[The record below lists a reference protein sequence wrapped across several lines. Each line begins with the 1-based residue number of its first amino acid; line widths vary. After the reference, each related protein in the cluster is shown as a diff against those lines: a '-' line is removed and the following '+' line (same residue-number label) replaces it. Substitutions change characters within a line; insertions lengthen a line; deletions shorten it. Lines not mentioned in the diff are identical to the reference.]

1 MFYTASLGKSF
12 TAAAV
17 ALLVQDEN
25 LPELQW
31 DTPVSRLIPDDFVL
45 RDPYL
50 TQNVNIV
57 DILSH
62 RTGIPG

>member
-1 MFYTASLGKSF
+1 MFDTASLGKSF

-31 DTPVSRLIPDDFVL
+31 DAPVSRLIPDDFVL
-45 RDPYL
+45 RDSYL